1 MYGTTDVIQAVSF
14 VLDNGARMGLSAPL
28 LIYVRVCLF
37 GGLYMCVCVYSEQD
51 KRQSYSNGSLR
62 LFSTLLLL

>member
-14 VLDNGARMGLSAPL
+14 VLDNRARMGLSVPL

-37 GGLYMCVCVYSEQD
+37 GGLYVSVYSEQD

-62 LFSTLLLL
+62 LFSILLLL